1 MLSGG
6 AVSQPCASPCQ
17 PLPSPA
23 GISQEKAVRS
33 ALPFAVLGPDPPDLK
48 TPDFERSDS
57 LLSSCLVSPFISV
70 VHGAFGSSLK

>member
-6 AVSQPCASPCQ
+6 AVAQPHASPCQ
-17 PLPSPA
+17 PLSSPA
-23 GISQEKAVRS
+23 GISQERAMGS

-57 LLSSCLVSPFISV
+57 LLSSCLVSPFMSV
-70 VHGAFGSSLK
+70 VH